1 VLAENSTIATN
12 TEIFKMK
19 NRSRI
24 YTTLTICLLVFI
36 GINASNADV
45 PENMVLI
52 PAGDGIASFYMDK
65 FEVTNA
71 QYKEFIDANPLWQ
84 KDKALT
90 SIVGDTYLW
99 GWKGNMYPKG
109 RANHPVVDISWF
121 AAKAYAEWVGKELPT
136 QAQWEKAAR
145 GVLSG
150 KKYPWG
156 DANPRNKANYN
167 RYTPKVS
174 FSKPPTKEVGS
185 YPPNEYGLY
194 DMVGNVSEWCLD
206 RLDVDDIHGRYHRMR
221 GGSWFNTAEELKIS
235 KKSQHPAD
243 DGMGTVGFRCV
254 SVINGVKST
263 NVGTDMS
270 SWLYE
275 NMQNGFDSALY
286 SVSEGFTPESGLEAR
301 FDKIVKYF
309 TGHPRSFQKELIRVF
324 HEAIAE
330 HTPDFESEEIGI
342 NRDMTLQLWKFY
354 LEIHFEHSEKSVEKK
369 LSLLKG
375 CILDKIDSLFMEEGS

>member
-1 VLAENSTIATN
+1 
-12 TEIFKMK
+12 MK
-19 NRSRI
+19 NRSGI
-24 YTTLTICLLVFI
+24 YYGLTICILVLI
-36 GINASNADV
+36 SIYPCKANP

-52 PAGDGIASFYMDK
+52 PAGDGIVSFYMDK
-65 FEVTNA
+65 YEVTNA
-71 QYKEFIDANPLWQ
+71 QYKKFIEANPLWQ

-145 GVLSG
+145 GTLTG

-156 DANPRNKANYN
+156 NTEPSKKANFD

-194 DMVGNVSEWCLD
+194 DMAGNVSEWCLD

-235 KKSQHPAD
+235 RKSQHPAD

-254 SVINGVKST
+254 SIINGAKSK
-263 NVGTDMS
+263 NVETDMS

-286 SVSEGFTPESGLEAR
+286 SVSEGFTPKSVLEAR
-301 FDKIVKYF
+301 FDRIVQYY
-309 TGHPRSFQKELIRVF
+309 TGHSRAFEKKLMRMFTEV
-324 HEAIAE
+324 IAE
-330 HTPDFESEEIGI
+330 QNSEFQSEEVTIS
-342 NRDMTLQLWKFY
+342 RDTTLLLWKFY
-354 LEIHFEHSEKSVEKK
+354 LEIHFEHIEKSVEEK
-369 LSLLKG
+369 LRLFKG
-375 CILDKIDSLFMEEGS
+375 CVLEKIDNLLIKEGF